1 MMAQT
6 ADAFIGI
13 RVSGKIKK
21 AWTAKARREHR
32 SLSNW
37 IVQKL
42 EAQEEPPQPSQDAPR
57 KA

>member
-13 RVSGKIKK
+13 RVPEKIKK
-21 AWTAKARREHR
+21 AWSAKARREHR

-42 EAQEEPPQPSQDAPR
+42 EAQEGPQPPNQEAPS

>member
-13 RVSGKIKK
+13 RVPEKIKK
-21 AWTAKARREHR
+21 AWSAKARREHR

-42 EAQEEPPQPSQDAPR
+42 EAQEEPQQPSQGAPR